1 MKKILMILTSH
12 DELLN
17 TEDKT
22 GVWIGEFTD
31 PYYEFID
38 RGYEVTLASPKGG
51 KPPIDPMSAL
61 TENITTSNRRFQD
74 DAEAQ
79 AALNATKKLSEISEP
94 DFDAVFFPGGH
105 GPMFDL
111 AHDEKS
117 GQLILDFIKKNKP
130 VAAVCHGPAA
140 LLKAAEKEPNLLM
153 GKRVT
158 GFANIE
164 EKLAFR
170 SNTIPYQLEDRLK
183 QLGGEYDSALL
194 PFASHV
200 EEDGLII
207 TGQNPLSA
215 GPTAEALIK
224 HLEREK

>member
-12 DELLN
+12 EDLEN

-22 GVWIGEFTD
+22 GLWIGEFTD

-38 RGYEVTLASPKGG
+38 KGFQVTLASPKGG

-61 TENITTSNRRFQD
+61 TENITGSNRRFQED
-74 DAEAQ
+74 EVAKN
-79 AALNATKKLSEISEP
+79 ALNTTQTLENISAD
-94 DFDAVFFPGGH
+94 DFDGVFFPGGH
-105 GPMFDL
+105 GPIFDL
-111 AHDEKS
+111 ATNEKT
-117 GQLILDFIKKNKP
+117 GQLILDFLESGKP

-140 LLKAAEKEPNLLM
+140 LLKAAELNPSILQ

-158 GFANIE
+158 GFSNTE
-164 EKLAFR
+164 EKLALR
-170 SNTIPYQLEDRLK
+170 ANKIPYQLEDRLK
-183 QLGGEYDSALL
+183 ESGAEYHNAML

-200 EEDGLII
+200 EVDGLLI

-215 GPTAEALIK
+215 GPTAEALLK
-224 HLEREK
+224 FWDK